1 MDAQN
6 TKGDRRRF
14 LKTSLAGLA
23 GVAAFPA
30 VAAGG
35 RENVAK
41 GAEEEAK
48 GAEKKALPTR
58 TLGRTGLEI
67 PIINMG
73 VMNADSPA
81 LVKAA
86 LDSGMLLLDTA
97 HYYQRGRNE
106 EMVGNV
112 IKGLPR
118 ESFYVAT
125 KGRANAIDRAAMQDA
140 ESVPD
145 ETTESFIEKLELSL
159 ERLGLDYV
167 DILYQH
173 SAKSAKDANIEPIV
187 AAMKKLKKD
196 GKIRFIGISTH
207 QNQPEVLRAAI
218 DMKIYDVVEV
228 AYNFRQRNRDEVKK
242 AIAEAA
248 KAGVGVVAMKT
259 QAGVYWDRDRTKKID
274 MKAALKWVLQDR
286 NVTTAIPGFTAFD
299 QLEEDLAAIEDIKMS
314 PEEEAAL
321 DMGENL
327 GLPGLYC
334 PQCGEC
340 RGQCDRGLEIPAI
353 MRSYMYAYGYRNL
366 GASRATLAAA
376 APSADPCDGCPGC
389 SVRCPQGFDVRERIA
404 DIARL
409 RDVPADFVT

>member
-1 MDAQN
+1 VSAQKKN
-6 TKGDRRRF
+6 SDRRKF
-14 LKTSLAGLA
+14 LKTGLAGLA

-35 RENVAK
+35 VKKEK
-41 GAEEEAK
+41 GD
-48 GAEKKALPTR
+48 KKPDLPTR
-58 TLGRTGLEI
+58 TLGRTGLEL
-67 PIINMG
+67 PIVNMG
-73 VMNADSPA
+73 VMNADSPG

-106 EMVGNV
+106 EMVGQV
-112 IKGLPR
+112 VKDLPR

-125 KGRANAIDRAAMQDA
+125 KGRPTAVDRAAMQDA
-140 ESVPD
+140 ESVPE

-159 ERLGLDYV
+159 KRLGLDYV

-173 SAKSAKDANIEPIV
+173 SAKGAKDANIEPIV
-187 AAMKKLKKD
+187 AAMEKLKKD

-207 QNQPEVLRAAI
+207 RNEPEVLRAAI

-228 AYNFRQRNRDEVKK
+228 AYNFRQPHREEVKK

-248 KAGVGVVAMKT
+248 KAGLGIVAMKT

-274 MKAALKWVLQDR
+274 MKAALKWVLQDK
-286 NVTTAIPGFTAFD
+286 NVHTAIPGFTAFD
-299 QLEEDLAAIEDIKMS
+299 QLEEDIAVLKDPTLS
-314 PEEEAAL
+314 PEEEKSL
-321 DMGENL
+321 DLGDAL

-334 PQCGEC
+334 PGCGGCTDQCP
-340 RGQCDRGLEIPAI
+340 RGLEIPSI

-366 GASRATLAAA
+366 GASRETLVA
-376 APSADPCDGCPGC
+376 STRDSSPCDGCGGC
-389 SVRCPQGFDVRERIA
+389 TVNCPQGFDVREKVT